1 MAKAGREGRG
11 QDGTTRQSRAGET
24 DHARQPQGAPAQERR
39 PKRAPR
45 PATQT
50 ASAVQLHAGHV
61 VHQPRTVHSRPR
73 VEAALDTAGYSGGSA
88 QQITV
93 PAWQRRLLIERPA
106 DLMALAQ
113 ELSRARLL
121 AVDAEFV
128 QVRVRNPDEPSHRL
142 ALIQLAFDNN
152 YRASYV
158 VDALRIAD
166 LSPLRGAFES
176 PAVLKIFHGIGADAR
191 VLASRGLIPQHT
203 LDIEAVSRALFGQ
216 RESGLQT
223 MLQRAASV
231 RLDKSLQRADWARR
245 PLTPAMVAYAARDAE
260 MTYAL
265 YGWLSTHY
273 SAMVA
278 VHLNAADEPAPAVA
292 SWILPYLEGSRPRP
306 AALAVTEAGLDG
318 DIAAQERTL
327 REALVAVRQPPQR
340 ARVIRLIG
348 DLELVGLA
356 PELREFLDAPA
367 AEERAGAARTLGR
380 LYDRAS
386 ILSLRPLLEDPVQD
400 VRQAARTALDHLET
414 GRRPAPRRAPHG
426 AGSAVWSSG
435 GSEPEN
441 ADWRQRLRA
450 RFTGS
455 EEPAPDED

>member
-11 QDGTTRQSRAGET
+11 QDDTTHQICAGET
-24 DHARQPQGAPAQERR
+24 DHARQPQGAPPQERR
-39 PKRAPR
+39 PKRARR
-45 PATQT
+45 PAVQT
-50 ASAVQLHAGHV
+50 ASAAQPRAGHV
-61 VHQPRTVHSRPR
+61 AHQSRAVHSRPR
-73 VEAALDTAGYSGGSA
+73 AEAALDTAGYSGASA
-88 QQITV
+88 Q
-93 PAWQRRLLIERPA
+93 PAVAPRWQRRLLIERPA
-106 DLMALAQ
+106 DLEALAQ
-113 ELSRARLL
+113 DLSSARLL

-128 QVRVRNPDEPSHRL
+128 QARARGPEEPSHRL

-166 LSPLRGAFES
+166 LAPLRSAFER
-176 PAVLKIFHGIGADAR
+176 PTLLKVFHGIGADTR
-191 VLASRGLIPQHT
+191 VLAARGLIPHHT

-223 MLQRAASV
+223 MLQRAAGV

-265 YGWLSTHY
+265 HGWLSAHY
-273 SAMVA
+273 PAMVA
-278 VHLNAADEPAPAVA
+278 MHLTPADEPAPAVA
-292 SWILPYLEGSRPRP
+292 AWILPYLEGSRPRP

-318 DIAAQERTL
+318 DITAQERAL
-327 REALVAVRQPPQR
+327 REALVAVRHPPQR
-340 ARVIRLIG
+340 ARVIRLIS
-348 DLELVGLA
+348 DLELVALA
-356 PELREFLDAPA
+356 PELREFLEAPA

-414 GRRPAPRRAPHG
+414 GRRPVPYRAPRTEGP
-426 AGSAVWSSG
+426 AVWSSG
-435 GSEPEN
+435 GNEPDE